1 MLLSAFGSGLH
12 EIKMWARE
20 VNMVYGL
27 ILIISIVALSF
38 LLKKREKKQMKRYGL
53 ESPIELRLFKAFKR
67 KRIDVIPQY
76 KVKGYR
82 IDLAYFPE
90 GEDAEVKIAIECN
103 GKMHHTLAK
112 DKECDKE
119 KNKFLR
125 KEGWRVVRFTGRQ
138 IYKDPY
144 KLVNKVIGI
153 AQGQKRVK
161 KFSKRQKNHHDTL

>member
-1 MLLSAFGSGLH
+1 L
-12 EIKMWARE
+12 
-20 VNMVYGL
+20 
-27 ILIISIVALSF
+27 
-38 LLKKREKKQMKRYGL
+38 KRYGL

-67 KRIDVIPQY
+67 KRIDVVPQY

-103 GKMHHTLAK
+103 GRKYHTLAK
-112 DKECDKE
+112 DKEWDKE

-161 KFSKRQKNHHDTL
+161 KFRKRQKKYHDTL